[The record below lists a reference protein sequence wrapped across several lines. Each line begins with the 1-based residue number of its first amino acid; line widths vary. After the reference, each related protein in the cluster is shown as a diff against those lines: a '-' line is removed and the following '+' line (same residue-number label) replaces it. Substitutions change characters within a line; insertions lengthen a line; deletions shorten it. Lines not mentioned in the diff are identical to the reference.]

1 MTASNFNTQPFLCLL
16 FRAFYFHVFLLFVRF
31 FWQKYLAKGRD
42 LDEAALNLESA
53 RELRINLKHNLNQ
66 YSDRLETIRERIEG
80 AVRLHHLL
88 GLDFKEKDVQLEMNK
103 LAEKIGAVG
112 LIERYR
118 NASKTYSNNKMEKTS
133 TPSKDVDHCS
143 CWPSDA
149 RFHSNKNDPT
159 NLVKNV
165 EMLADEDEDHSKM
178 ADSGLGGCDRC
189 EMNDKLVRTC
199 SCQSFDEPTT
209 KSHNSDEMEEDCF
222 DNNMKSVIDYQMS
235 PLKPNAHL
243 YSYASNIALPD
254 LENSCGL
261 APKTQKYERHFSFD
275 FLNTYFV

>member
-1 MTASNFNTQPFLCLL
+1 M
-16 FRAFYFHVFLLFVRF
+16 
-31 FWQKYLAKGRD
+31 QKYLAKGRD

-53 RELRINLKHNLNQ
+53 RELRTNLKQNLNQ

-80 AVRLHHLL
+80 AGRLHHLL
-88 GLDFKEKDVQLEMNK
+88 GLDFKEKDVQLEMYK
-103 LAEKIGAVG
+103 LAERIGALG

-118 NASKTYSNNKMEKTS
+118 NAAKSHAIVKIDKTS
-133 TPSKDVDHCS
+133 TPSKEVDNCS

-149 RFHSNKNDPT
+149 RFHSSKSETT
-159 NLVKNV
+159 NLMKSA
-165 EMLADEDEDHSKM
+165 EIMADEDEDHSKM

-222 DNNMKSVIDYQMS
+222 DNNMKGVIDYQMS
-235 PLKPNAHL
+235 PLRPNAHL
-243 YSYASNIALPD
+243 YSYSSNIALPD

-261 APKTQKYERHFSFD
+261 AAKTQK
-275 FLNTYFV
+275 

>member
-1 MTASNFNTQPFLCLL
+1 M
-16 FRAFYFHVFLLFVRF
+16 
-31 FWQKYLAKGRD
+31 AKGRD

-53 RELRINLKHNLNQ
+53 RELRTNLKQHLNQ

-88 GLDFKEKDVQLEMNK
+88 SLDFKEKDVQLEMHK
-103 LAEKIGAVG
+103 LAEKIGAAG

-118 NASKTYSNNKMEKTS
+118 NPTKNHSNVRMNEKTTS
-133 TPSKDVDHCS
+133 TPSKDVDNCS

-149 RFHSNKNDPT
+149 RFHTTKSETSNSAKNADI
-159 NLVKNV
+159 
-165 EMLADEDEDHSKM
+165 LADEDEDHSKM

-199 SCQSFDEPTT
+199 SCQSFDETTT

-222 DNNMKSVIDYQMS
+222 DNNMKSVMDYQMS

-243 YSYASNIALPD
+243 YSYSSNIALPD
-254 LENSCGL
+254 LENTFGL
-261 APKTQKYERHFSFD
+261 AAKTQK
-275 FLNTYFV
+275 